1 MRGLQ
6 LASVVIVWLGGL
18 GGVGPTLACDR
29 SVGLESQRSVFVRHL
44 GADCSPQERQQQ
56 AVAAQ
61 DLLQALT
68 DGQGLDLQGIVV
80 IGDLT
85 LDALPIALDG
95 ERQKL
100 PVLVREWLAQKDAE
114 EIRIVKGGITIRDS
128 TVRGSMTHRSRHG
141 YLVIEGA
148 VTMTGT
154 RFEGFQDWSRV
165 IFLGPVDWSGAVFSR
180 EGFFV
185 QDRFVRDVLFD
196 RTTFNVL
203 SRFHRTVFQEAA
215 SFREATFNG
224 LAELLEVTFR
234 GPANFT
240 GVQFRQGSGFSGSHF
255 QSGADFSRSRFER
268 EVYFLFTVFDQP
280 ALFRGAVFRS
290 VNDYADAVFN
300 GTGDFSTA
308 EFGQAPGFSRTT
320 FKGER
325 RLPAGK
331 SVLWPIFLVAT
342 VAVIFTL
349 LILAQTYRPRSRSR
363 GSG

>member
-255 QSGADFSRSRFER
+255 QAGADFSRSRFER

-320 FKGER
+320 FKGDR

-331 SVLWPIFLVAT
+331 SALWPIFLVAT